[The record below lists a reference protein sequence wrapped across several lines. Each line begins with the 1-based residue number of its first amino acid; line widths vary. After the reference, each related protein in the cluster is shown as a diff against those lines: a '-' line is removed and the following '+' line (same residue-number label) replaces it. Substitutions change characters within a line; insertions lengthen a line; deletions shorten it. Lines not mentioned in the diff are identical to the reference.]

1 MKRTWIIT
9 SWLIIALTAAYIISP
24 INSSLPAEN
33 SQEAIE
39 EYIQFTES
47 SRVMAQRELDH
58 KIKILF
64 DRRDTI
70 GGRPFEVYQ
79 LGVDIK
85 EEDGSDPRF
94 VNIAW
99 LYWDAK
105 KLQLFEQDMVTE
117 EIRYAMPWREN

>member
-94 VNIAW
+94 VNLAW

-105 KLQLFEQDMVTE
+105 NLQLFEQDMVTE